1 MKKIVLMLLVAMVPF
16 LTIAQKR
23 SKKEDKQAVE
33 QVKKSNASVEYM
45 MIKGIEIPMINES
58 THPGEDI
65 REMALGS
72 ISSENVK
79 LIIAFDYGNLRNSE
93 VKEMKT
99 NSRRFRTMMSAVNAA
114 SEKGWEFINSNVISE
129 DKMKIH
135 YYYMKRKKKK

>member
-16 LTIAQKR
+16 LTMAQKR
-23 SKKEDKQAVE
+23 SKKEDKESVE

-93 VKEMKT
+93 AKEMET
-99 NSRRFRTMMSAVNAA
+99 NSRRFRTMMSAVNTA

-135 YYYMKRKKKK
+135 YYYMKRKKKN

>member
-33 QVKKSNASVEYM
+33 QVKKSSASVEYM

-93 VKEMKT
+93 AKEMKT

>member
-33 QVKKSNASVEYM
+33 QVKKSSASVEYM

-93 VKEMKT
+93 AKEMKT

-114 SEKGWEFINSNVISE
+114 SEKGWEFINSNVVSE

>member
-65 REMALGS
+65 REMALGA

-114 SEKGWEFINSNVISE
+114 AEKGWEFINSNVISE